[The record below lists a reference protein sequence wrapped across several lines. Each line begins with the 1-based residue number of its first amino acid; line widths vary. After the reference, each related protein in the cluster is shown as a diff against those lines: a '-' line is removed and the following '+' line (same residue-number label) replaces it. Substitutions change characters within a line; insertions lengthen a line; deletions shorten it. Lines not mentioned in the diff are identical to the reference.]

1 MNTLHNALRNLWV
14 RALVLLVLAALA
26 APSLLAAG
34 AAPGQVGDHHA
45 PSDQK
50 EVLHFSGAL
59 MFWEYLTF
67 GIVLVI
73 LGGVVFPKLLKQ
85 LDARQLRVRDALDK
99 ADQVRAEAEV
109 LLKKHE
115 EMMRN
120 AQQDAKKITDQ
131 AAVAAREV
139 ASRIQAEAEAAA
151 KETRERAARE
161 IDQLKVKAEA
171 ELRAAAVDLALL
183 ASGRILQH
191 SLTGE
196 DHRRLAQEAVTAVS
210 AMRN

>member
-1 MNTLHNALRNLWV
+1 
-14 RALVLLVLAALA
+14 
-26 APSLLAAG
+26 
-34 AAPGQVGDHHA
+34 
-45 PSDQK
+45 
-50 EVLHFSGAL
+50 

-73 LGGVVFPKLLKQ
+73 LGAVVFPKLLKQ
-85 LDARQLRVRDALDK
+85 LDARQMRVRDALDK

-196 DHRRLAQEAVTAVS
+196 DHRRLAEEAVTAVS

>member
-1 MNTLHNALRNLWV
+1 MKSILK
-14 RALVLLVLAALA
+14 LLTQRMYLLPIILMALA
-26 APSLLAAG
+26 VFAPELMAAG
-34 AAPGQVGDHHA
+34 AAPGEIGDHHA
-45 PSDQK
+45 PTDQK

-73 LGGVVFPKLLKQ
+73 LGAVVFPKLLKQ
-85 LDARQLRVRDALDK
+85 LDARQMRVRDALDK

-196 DHRRLAQEAVTAVS
+196 DHRRLAEEAVTAVS

>member
-1 MNTLHNALRNLWV
+1 MKSILK
-14 RALVLLVLAALA
+14 LLTQRMYLLPIILMALA
-26 APSLLAAG
+26 VFAPELMAAG
-34 AAPGQVGDHHA
+34 AAPGEIGDHHA
-45 PSDQK
+45 PTDQK

-73 LGGVVFPKLLKQ
+73 LGAVVFPKLLKQ
-85 LDARQLRVRDALDK
+85 LDARQTRVRDALDK

-183 ASGRILQH
+183 ASGRILQQ